1 MPLQGRK
8 FCGILYLDT
17 ETYKVDDVLERI
29 KSYFDQWAYCLH
41 DKDVIEESGEAK

>member
-17 ETYKVDDVLERI
+17 ETYKVDEVLERI
-29 KSYFDQWAYCLH
+29 KSYFDLVMAYQEPPL
-41 DKDVIEESGEAK
+41 DYLYLNTL